1 MKKTELEMRKKA
13 RELEEKEKNW
23 ELDMARK
30 MDTEKKKWR
39 NKCERFK
46 NKR

>member
-30 MDTEKKKWR
+30 MDTEKKKM
-39 NKCERFK
+39 EEQM
-46 NKR
+46 